1 LAKLARLG
9 TAVDRKVSDLINT
22 AVTQA
27 LRSGHDHA
35 RIFRVSRLAELFARS
50 EGWQPEQVQSIGL
63 AAKLIDIGMMV
74 VPDELLRRPCD
85 LTAGERQIIAE
96 HARFGAEVLARAW
109 LSLLEP
115 CTAIVRCHHER
126 WMVRARW
133 G

>member
-1 LAKLARLG
+1 
-9 TAVDRKVSDLINT
+9 
-22 AVTQA
+22 
-27 LRSGHDHA
+27 
-35 RIFRVSRLAELFARS
+35 
-50 EGWQPEQVQSIGL
+50 L

-126 WMVRARW
+126 WDGTGPLGLSGTVPPEAMSL
-133 G
+133 